1 MSAKLNSKMNSC
13 KELLHSI
20 RYSSRGAMGALRRAD
35 WFWWWPLK
43 HLHIDID
50 YTSIAIPS
58 SIVREREK
66 ILIMA
71 EGSHEQAE
79 NPPNRGR
86 APTYNG
92 SLN

>member
-1 MSAKLNSKMNSC
+1 M
-13 KELLHSI
+13 I
-20 RYSSRGAMGALRRAD
+20 
-35 WFWWWPLK
+35 K

-86 APTYNG
+86 APTCNG
-92 SLN
+92 SLNKFVGSPTHLIGNKTIN

>member
-1 MSAKLNSKMNSC
+1 MPLGELIGFDDDRLN
-13 KELLHSI
+13 I
-20 RYSSRGAMGALRRAD
+20 
-35 WFWWWPLK
+35 FIV
-43 HLHIDID
+43 HIDID

-58 SIVREREK
+58 SIVRERENL
-66 ILIMA
+66 LIMA

-86 APTYNG
+86 APTCNG